1 MKKIYLGF
9 LATAA
14 FCVAALFTACS
25 SDSKE
30 EPVVDNSAGEFKI
43 INTSRGNV
51 ELENGSVEIYK
62 GDVLKI
68 QFDTKYKKTFTK
80 DYSVVVGKDRIVIE
94 NNEFVVNTGDE
105 TYTFT
110 LKATF
115 DEGETHLSAS
125 RTIIVQQK
133 YKVTVPYVL
142 YITEDLK
149 DLVKVNVDF
158 SNEAGKTYPM
168 EDLPGYTFEEHNGVY
183 TYEDGGV
190 IKYTKDPD
198 EAMSYKDEF
207 DNPLWNGPLTVKT
220 VPMLV
225 LNIPYY
231 RFAIDTEVI
240 LTYQQKA
247 DVENREYNIG
257 RRFERKR
264 ATIVSPKEGVNDKSW
279 KYSVPMFTGEQ
290 MSSNATK
297 DYLGQIVKAKDVIKL
312 RIDADGNVT
321 ERN

>member
-9 LATAA
+9 LTTAA

-51 ELENGSVEIYK
+51 VLEDGSVEIYK

-125 RTIIVQQK
+125 RTITVQQK

-168 EDLPGYTFEEHNGVY
+168 EDLPGYTFETHEDVY
-183 TYEDGGV
+183 TYEDEGFTY
-190 IKYTKDPD
+190 YTFNKQQA
-198 EAMSYKDEF
+198 EAYDVHA
-207 DNPLWNGPLTVKT
+207 GPMIVKT

-247 DVENREYNIG
+247 DVENRDYNIG
-257 RRFERKR
+257 REFQRKK
-264 ATIVSPKEGVNDKSW
+264 ASIVSPTENANDKDW
-279 KYSVPMFTGEQ
+279 KYTLPMFTGKNMTSQ
-290 MSSNATK
+290 QTK